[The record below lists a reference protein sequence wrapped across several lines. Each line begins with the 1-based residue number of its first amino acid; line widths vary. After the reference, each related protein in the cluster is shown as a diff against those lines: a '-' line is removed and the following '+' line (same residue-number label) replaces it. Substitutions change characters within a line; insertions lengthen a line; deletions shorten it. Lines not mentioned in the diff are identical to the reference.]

1 MLKRLPIG
9 EQDFAGLVEFNAIY
23 ADKTELIY
31 NLSNLSKYVF
41 LSRPRRFGKSLL
53 ISVLKNL
60 FEGKKELFKGL
71 WIEDKIDWKPVP
83 VIRIDFTRIDFA
95 TKVLDDALDFA
106 LQDNAEKYKVELRG
120 ESLKERFINLI
131 ADLRNKTGERVVVL
145 IDEYDKPIIEY
156 INEPAKAEENRMI
169 LRNFY
174 GVIKACS
181 EMLRFVFITGI
192 SRFSKLSI
200 FSELN
205 NLVDISM
212 DKNFAAI
219 CGFTKEDLDKYFGE
233 YKDAACEEL
242 GLSRAELDKKIGF
255 WYDGY
260 KFDGKT
266 HIYNPFSMLNF
277 FAAKEFKN
285 FWFES
290 GLPKLLVD
298 FIYKNGVDVK
308 SFDNAMISEEALNN
322 FDVNK
327 INLKAL
333 MFQTGYLTIAER
345 NEFGQ
350 YILNYPNEEVRRSFT
365 RYLLD
370 NFAETEQQDL
380 DERKA
385 ALFRS
390 LQICDIDGFIAGV
403 NSLLASIPYQIIPKE
418 NENYYSSLIYVLL
431 RTLGYMVISE
441 LSSYHGR
448 ADAVI
453 KTKDYI
459 YIFEYKMAPMTAA
472 EGINQIKTQGYAD
485 EFMSDPRK
493 KIAVSFVVDREK
505 RQIAEYLA
513 EEL

>member
-60 FEGKKELFKGL
+60 FEGKKELFKGF

-131 ADLRNKTGERVVVL
+131 ADLRNRTGERVVVL

-219 CGFTKEDLDKYFGE
+219 CGFTKDDLDKYFGE

-260 KFDGKT
+260 KFDGRT

-390 LQICDIDGFIAGV
+390 LQIYDIDGFIAGV

-459 YIFEYKMAPMTAA
+459 YIFEYKMAPATAA
-472 EGINQIKTQGYAD
+472 EGINQIKTHGYAD

-505 RQIAEYLA
+505 RQIAEYVSEGL
-513 EEL
+513 

>member
-23 ADKTELIY
+23 ADKTELIF

-53 ISVLKNL
+53 ISVLKYL

-83 VIRIDFTRIDFA
+83 VIRIDFTKIDFA

-106 LQDNAEKYKVELRG
+106 LKDNAEKYKVELRG
-120 ESLKERFINLI
+120 ESLKERFVNLI
-131 ADLRNKTGERVVVL
+131 TDLQSKTGERVVLLV
-145 IDEYDKPIIEY
+145 DEYDKPIIDY
-156 INEPAKAEENRMI
+156 INNPEKAEENRMV

-174 GVIKACS
+174 GAIKACS
-181 EMLRFVFITGI
+181 DMLRFVFIAGI
-192 SRFSKLSI
+192 SRFSKLSV

-212 DKNFAAI
+212 DKNFSAI
-219 CGFTKEDLDKYFGE
+219 CGFTKEDLNKYFSE

-242 GLSRAELDKKIGF
+242 EISRDELDEKVGF

-260 KFDGKT
+260 KFDGRT
-266 HIYNPFSMLNF
+266 RIYNPFSMLNF

-290 GLPKLLVD
+290 GLPKLLAD
-298 FIYKNGVDVK
+298 FIYKNGVNVK
-308 SFDNAMISEEALNN
+308 TFDKITLSETSLNN
-322 FDVNK
+322 FDVMK
-327 INLKAL
+327 IDLAAL
-333 MFQTGYLTIAER
+333 MFQTGYLTIVEK
-345 NEFGQ
+345 NEFDQ
-350 YILNYPNEEVRRSFT
+350 YVLDYPNEEVRRSFAN
-365 RYLLD
+365 YLFV
-370 NFAETEQQDL
+370 NFADISDGEL
-380 DERKA
+380 NAKKNSVMRALKA
-385 ALFRS
+385 ADLN
-390 LQICDIDGFIAGV
+390 GFVVGV
-403 NSLLASIPYQIIPKE
+403 NSILASIPYQIIPKE
-418 NENYYSSLIYVLL
+418 NENYFSSLIYVML
-431 RTLGYMVISE
+431 RVMAANITSE

-453 KTKDYI
+453 KTQDYI
-459 YIFEYKMAPMTAA
+459 YIFEYKMAPITAV

-485 EFMSDPRK
+485 EFISDPRK
-493 KIAVSFVVDREK
+493 KIAVSFVVDRAK
-505 RQIAEYLA
+505 RQITECIS

>member
-131 ADLRNKTGERVVVL
+131 VDLRNKTGERVVVL

-174 GVIKACS
+174 GVVKACS

-242 GLSRAELDKKIGF
+242 GLSRAELDEKIGF

-260 KFDGKT
+260 KFDGRT

-459 YIFEYKMAPMTAA
+459 YIFEYKMAPITAA

>member
-9 EQDFAGLVEFNAIY
+9 QQDFSGLIEFNAIY
-23 ADKTELIY
+23 ADKTKNIYELL
-31 NLSNLSKYVF
+31 NLSQFVF

-71 WIEDKIDWKPVP
+71 WIEDKIDWKPVS

-95 TKVLDDALDFA
+95 TKVLDNALDFA
-106 LQDNAEKYKVELRG
+106 LQDNAEKYEVGLRG

-242 GLSRAELDKKIGF
+242 GLSRAELDEKIGF

-260 KFDGKT
+260 KFDGRT

-459 YIFEYKMAPMTAA
+459 YIFEYKMAPVTAA
-472 EGINQIKTQGYAD
+472 EGINQIKTNGYAD

>member
-9 EQDFAGLVEFNAIY
+9 EQDFAGLVEFNAVY

-205 NLVDISM
+205 NLVDVSM

-242 GLSRAELDKKIGF
+242 GLSRAELDEKISF

-260 KFDGKT
+260 KFDGRT

-308 SFDNAMISEEALNN
+308 SFDNAMISEEAINN

-459 YIFEYKMAPMTAA
+459 YIFEYKMAPVTAA
-472 EGINQIKTQGYAD
+472 EAINQIKTHGYAD

-505 RQIAEYLA
+505 RQIAECVSEDL
-513 EEL
+513 

>member
-71 WIEDKIDWKPVP
+71 WIEDKIDWKPIP

-95 TKVLDDALDFA
+95 TKVLDGALDFA

>member
-9 EQDFAGLVEFNAIY
+9 EQDFSALVEFNAIY
-23 ADKTELIY
+23 ADKTEIIY
-31 NLSNLSKYVF
+31 DLLNLSHFVF

-60 FEGKKELFKGL
+60 FEGHKELFKGL
-71 WIEDKIDWKPVP
+71 WIEDKIDWKPYP

-95 TKVLDDALDFA
+95 AKVLDDALDFA
-106 LQDNAEKYKVELRG
+106 LQDNAEKCKVELRG

-131 ADLRNKTGERVVVL
+131 TDLRNKTGERVVVL

-156 INEPAKAEENRMI
+156 INDSAKAEENRMI

-174 GVIKACS
+174 GVIKGCS

-233 YKDAACEEL
+233 YKDAACKEL
-242 GLSRAELDKKIGF
+242 GLSRSELDEKISF

-260 KFDGKT
+260 KFDGRT

-285 FWFES
+285 FWFNS

-298 FIYKNGVDVK
+298 FILEHGIDVK
-308 SFDNAMISEEALNN
+308 ALENTLISELDLNN
-322 FDVNK
+322 FDVSK
-327 INLKAL
+327 INMKAL
-333 MFQTGYLTIAER
+333 MFQTGYLTIADKKY
-345 NEFGQ
+345 GS
-350 YILNYPNEEVRRSFT
+350 YVLDYPNEEVRSSFVQFLLSNYSGNT
-365 RYLLD
+365 DSDRTVYLAEALD
-370 NFAETEQQDL
+370 RGDV
-380 DERKA
+380 
-385 ALFRS
+385 
-390 LQICDIDGFIAGV
+390 DGFIVNV

-431 RTLGYMVISE
+431 RTLGYMVTSE

-453 KTKDYI
+453 KTKDCI
-459 YIFEYKMAPMTAA
+459 YIFEYKMAPVTAA
-472 EGINQIKTQGYAD
+472 EGINQIKTKGYAD
-485 EFMSDPRK
+485 EFISDPRK
-493 KIAVSFVVDREK
+493 KIAVSFVIDRVK
-505 RQIAEYLA
+505 RQIAEWAA

>member
-1 MLKRLPIG
+1 M
-9 EQDFAGLVEFNAIY
+9 
-23 ADKTELIY
+23 
-31 NLSNLSKYVF
+31 
-41 LSRPRRFGKSLL
+41 
-53 ISVLKNL
+53 

-459 YIFEYKMAPMTAA
+459 YIFEYKMAPITAA

-493 KIAVSFVVDREK
+493 KIVVSFVVDREK

>member
-53 ISVLKNL
+53 ISTLRYL
-60 FEGKKELFKGL
+60 FEGRKDLFKGC

-83 VIRIDFTRIDFA
+83 VVRIDFTSRSFFRRPLSLAINEM
-95 TKVLDDALDFA
+95 LD
-106 LQDNAEKYKVELRG
+106 DNAERYGVGLTCEDNKNRFAELIKKLY
-120 ESLKERFINLI
+120 E
-131 ADLRNKTGERVVVL
+131 KTGEKVVILV
-145 IDEYDKPIIEY
+145 DEYDKPIIEY
-156 INEPAKAEENRMI
+156 INEPEHAEENRMI

-181 EMLRFVFITGI
+181 DTLRFVFITGI

-205 NLVDISM
+205 NLKDISM
-212 DKNFAAI
+212 SEKFAAI
-219 CGFTKEDLDKYFGE
+219 CGFTKEDLDKYFSE
-233 YKDAACEEL
+233 YKDAACGEL
-242 GLSRAELDKKIGF
+242 EISRVELDEKIGF

-260 KFDGKT
+260 KFDGRT

-277 FAAKEFKN
+277 FSDLKFKN

-298 FIYKNGVDVK
+298 FIRENGINVK
-308 SFDNAMISEEALNN
+308 ELDNAALPEAALNN
-322 FDVNK
+322 FDVSK
-327 INLKAL
+327 INIKSL
-333 MFQTGYLTIAER
+333 MFQTGYLTIAGRTES
-345 NEFGQ
+345 GK
-350 YILNYPNEEVRRSFT
+350 YILNYPNEEVRQSFAA
-365 RYLLD
+365 YLVD
-370 NFAETEQQDL
+370 NFTDQKYEDR
-380 DERKA
+380 DERIMDALKA
-385 ALFRS
+385 G
-390 LQICDIDGFIAGV
+390 DIDGFAAGV

-418 NENYYSSLIYVLL
+418 NENYYSSLIYVML
-431 RTLGYMVISE
+431 RVMAANITSE

-459 YIFEYKMAPMTAA
+459 YIFEYKMAPTTAA

-493 KIAVSFVVDREK
+493 KIAVSLVVDREK
-505 RQIAEYLA
+505 RQITEYLA